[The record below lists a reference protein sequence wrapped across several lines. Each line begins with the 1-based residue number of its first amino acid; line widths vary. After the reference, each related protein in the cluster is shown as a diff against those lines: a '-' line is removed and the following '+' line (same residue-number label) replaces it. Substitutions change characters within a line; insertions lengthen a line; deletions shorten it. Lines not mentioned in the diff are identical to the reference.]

1 MADFEAILANSTD
14 PAQNAVHACILAAV
28 DKTGKQLY
36 FKAAGHPNVD
46 DPTNRVDPDATLW
59 IASCT
64 KLIGTVAALQCVERD
79 QVGLDD
85 PVDKILP
92 ELAAPEVFSPPPKEG
107 GESLEGSQRF
117 VTQPA
122 TNKITLRNLL
132 CHNSGHAYDFMD
144 PLLVAWRASRGEGAV
159 SLSALVAKAHT
170 IPLLYQPGEGWSY
183 GGGIDDFFH
192 LPTSPSLPT
201 AFTDSSL
208 KMGKWAGEIVAR
220 LNNTSLED
228 YLQEHIF
235 KPLGIHSTTFRL
247 ERHPEIQARLM
258 PTAERNADGTFK
270 MSQKMWPDE
279 APEDCAGAGL
289 YSTATDY
296 LAVLGDL
303 IRDEPRLLK
312 RETIEKNMFAPQFA
326 PGSPSLAA
334 LLGNTAIIAAMTG
347 AANLTGGINWGL
359 GGLYMEDDIGVH
371 RKGTLTWGG
380 LPNLVWI
387 MNRDRGVAA
396 LYATQL
402 IPPADPKNIALANH
416 FFDEVFRLGATQ
428 G

>member
-1 MADFEAILANSTD
+1 MADFEGILANSTD

-28 DKTGKQLY
+28 DKHGKQLY

-46 DPTNRVDPDATLW
+46 DPSSQVDPDATLW

-64 KLIGTVAALQCVERD
+64 KLIGTVAALQCVERG

-122 TNKITLRNLL
+122 TKKITLRHLL
-132 CHNSGHAYDFMD
+132 THSSGHAYDFMD

-159 SLSALVAKAHT
+159 SLGALVAKAHT

-183 GGGIDDFFH
+183 GGGID
-192 LPTSPSLPT
+192 
-201 AFTDSSL
+201 
-208 KMGKWAGEIVAR
+208 WAGELVAR

-258 PTAERNADGTFK
+258 PTVERNADGTFK

-312 RETIEKNMFAPQFA
+312 RETIEKCMFAPQFA
-326 PGSPSLAA
+326 RGSPSLAA
-334 LLGNTAIIAAMTG
+334 LLASTPVVAAMTG
-347 AANLTGGINWGL
+347 AADPTGGINWGL

-380 LPNLVWI
+380 LPNLLWI